1 MIRRTIREW
10 ERIGYGTDETTI
22 PAPQADRIA
31 AQARASTFSGLG
43 GEGVLEHGRKGYAPV
58 AWWGLSP
65 PPTANLKFCQR

>member
-31 AQARASTFSGLG
+31 AQARTSSFSGLG
-43 GEGVLEHGRKGYAPV
+43 GEGVLEHGPKGTTRPWRGGGDRHARLP
-58 AWWGLSP
+58 A
-65 PPTANLKFCQR
+65 